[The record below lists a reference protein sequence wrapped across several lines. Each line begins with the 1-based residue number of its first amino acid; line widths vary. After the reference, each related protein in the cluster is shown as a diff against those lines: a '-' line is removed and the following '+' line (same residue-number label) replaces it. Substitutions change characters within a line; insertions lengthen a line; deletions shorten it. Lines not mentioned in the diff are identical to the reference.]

1 MASLQLKYDDIYYC
15 SYFKAN
21 GTRTSRSTKIRVSV
35 YGSRKAR
42 QLAEQQASEW
52 ERRELNI
59 KHNRTDFNSV
69 LDIVESLDRDDKVKL
84 AVILS
89 SHLPGSVNGNGS
101 LNVNNNN
108 SSSRY
113 QSYGIEIGY
122 SALRE
127 EWLSLVG
134 DEKSKNWLD
143 KERGNNNIFIKFL
156 EASNVSLISDIKVNT
171 INEFIKLKKT
181 EGKAPN
187 TITNYLKPVNQC
199 LQYAVNN
206 EYIKNNPVKSAHAP
220 GTKVRKEYI
229 HISDEILDQVIN
241 SSDSLLDKI
250 YWTILRYTGLN
261 PVDVSSITSKSILGD
276 NGGRYI
282 DGKRTKSKVDV
293 RIPLHSKIE
302 ELISEHGVQCFGV
315 YSSSKKQRDE
325 STKRFKIAVYKASNG
340 EIETTLGSLRHT
352 FATNLFNQ
360 GYSLDEIKL
369 ITGHTTTK
377 LLAKTYVKEADQ
389 VRGHEAIEKL
399 K

>member
-1 MASLQLKYDDIYYC
+1 MEAIMASLQLKYDDIYYC

-59 KHNRTDFNSV
+59 KHNRTDFISV
-69 LDIVESLDRDDKVKL
+69 LDLVECLDRDDKVKL

-89 SHLPGSVNGNGS
+89 SHLPSSVNGNGS
-101 LNVNNNN
+101 LNVNHNNN
-108 SSSRY
+108 TI
-113 QSYGIEIGY
+113 SYP
-122 SALRE
+122 ALRE
-127 EWLSLVG
+127 EWLALIS
-134 DEKSKNWLD
+134 DEKSDHWIKREISDN
-143 KERGNNNIFIKFL
+143 RTFIEFL
-156 EASNVSLISDIKVNT
+156 ESKGISLITDIKVST
-171 INEFIKLKKT
+171 INDFIKSKKD

-187 TITNYLKPVNQC
+187 TITNYLKPVSQC
-199 LQYAVNN
+199 IQHAVNN
-206 EYIKNNPVKSAHAP
+206 EYLVNNPVLSAHKP
-220 GTKVRKEYI
+220 GTKVLKEFIY
-229 HISDEILDQVIN
+229 ISDEILDQVIDG
-241 SSDSLLDKI
+241 SDSLLDRI

-261 PVDVSSITSKSILGD
+261 PVDVSSLTSEAILGD

-282 DGKRTKSKVDV
+282 DGKRTKSKVSV

-302 ELISEHGVQCFGV
+302 ALIEEHGVQCFGV
-315 YSSSKKQRDE
+315 YKKSKNLRDG
-325 STKRFKIAVYKASNG
+325 STKRFKKAVYVASDG
-340 EIETTLGSLRHT
+340 KIETSLGSLRHT

-389 VRGHEAIEKL
+389 VRAHEAIDKL